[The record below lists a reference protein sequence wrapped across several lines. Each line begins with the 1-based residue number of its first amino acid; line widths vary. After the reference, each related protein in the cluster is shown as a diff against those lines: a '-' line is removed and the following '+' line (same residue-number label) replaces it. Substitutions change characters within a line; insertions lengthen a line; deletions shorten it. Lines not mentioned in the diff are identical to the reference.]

1 MDIYR
6 YDMFVHK
13 IRRCKMMILVHINL
27 SFILY
32 IISVFIIININIINN
47 K

>member
-1 MDIYR
+1 MDISR
-6 YDMFVHK
+6 YYMFVHK

-32 IISVFIIININIINN
+32 KFNKCIYNNN
-47 K
+47 KY